1 MSLHIRLHT
10 SNLIK
15 WSLHPV
21 RQRADNLSAMD
32 HHQNFTENWFP
43 SFCTH
48 MKRKKS
54 NEDSRCEK
62 TNKTA
67 NETLSYKSLPLL
79 PWRCHHKSS
88 TRKYQRKCA
97 EVQTLSVSHWN
108 RWSYEVQPNLTYQHS
123 GESFA
128 STINIQDNHASDNDT
143 QTPKPCFYSTFKS

>member
-1 MSLHIRLHT
+1 MQVQASYFKTLQMIPT
-10 SNLIK
+10 SCVAPCWQLICDG
-15 WSLHPV
+15 SSSEFHRELISFILHPY
-21 RQRADNLSAMD
+21 
-32 HHQNFTENWFP
+32 E
-43 SFCTH
+43 
-48 MKRKKS
+48 KKKS